1 MIIIIQVRLR
11 NNDRG
16 KHDPRHKICR
26 SRSDARCGRSSTTIT
41 MMIDMLSYSHVT
53 VDHHHHQDNFYLYKD
68 SLIIGRCVDAL
79 LPSYHLCLH
88 WEPQGNY
95 QHLQSCRQPYTSTSN
110 KNPPGTSVIF
120 S

>member
-1 MIIIIQVRLR
+1 MIIIVQVRLR

-16 KHDPRHKICR
+16 KYDPGHKICR
-26 SRSDARCGRSSTTIT
+26 SRSDARCGRSSPTIT
-41 MMIDMLSYSHVT
+41 MMIDMIMLSYSHVT

-95 QHLQSCRQPYTSTSN
+95 QNHH
-110 KNPPGTSVIF
+110 
-120 S
+120 